1 MADKGN
7 TWFNGMGSTMIP
19 EIGRQPYPAGKVGPS
34 RTRGL
39 VQTAL
44 IVAAASVFSSAVLF
58 TIPSDWLWETARIT
72 SVCIVLIFAL
82 RFSVGRFKSAFV
94 IWWLML
100 VSECIFFREG
110 VGDQPIVAAY
120 KGYFPTAAY
129 GEVICWALCFVA
141 VFFSAWKLR
150 GYFKGLL
157 AADYKWLTLFA
168 GLSVISC
175 VYSTRPSLG
184 LAWSFKL
191 CLVTLLLLLCA
202 KQIREYRDIVSFLRF
217 TLWAYVIIMLQPVVI
232 AMFRGQM
239 FDEEGRMS
247 TIVSP
252 NALSPNSAVVVLLA
266 LTLFSR
272 WKGEG
277 IRKSAI
283 ILGVLGCVVMIL
295 AGSKTGIVAA
305 VFAGFFFFFLR
316 KKVGSAFGY
325 VALSAVMVLILAL
338 STPLG
343 GYFQTYDAGSGA
355 ETLSGRTILWSA
367 VMPAIRDRIFLG
379 HGFMS
384 SEFLIFQVNQVAWAA
399 PQLHNGF
406 LEALYNG
413 GLIGLVFMLGII
425 IIIPVRLAQ
434 VLRKV
439 PLESSMYRTAAGC
452 IALYAFLIING
463 LSNSSYGGKPSAI
476 FMLLLSL
483 VVVANKMFEVA
494 FQSPRHEHTALA
506 AGVSHV
512 N

>member
-1 MADKGN
+1 MADKGG
-7 TWFNGMGSTMIP
+7 TWFNGMGSAMIP
-19 EIGRQPYPAGKVGPS
+19 DAGLQPYSAARGKAS
-34 RTRGL
+34 RTRAI
-39 VQTAL
+39 VQWVL
-44 IVAAASVFSSAVLF
+44 ILAVTSLFCSAVLY

-72 SVCIVLIFAL
+72 SVCMVLIFAL

-100 VSECIFFREG
+100 VSECLFFREG
-110 VGDQPIVAAY
+110 VGDQPVVAAY

-129 GEVICWALCFVA
+129 GEVICWGLCFVA
-141 VFFSAWKLR
+141 VFFLAWKLR
-150 GYFKGLL
+150 GYFNGLL
-157 AADYKWLTLFA
+157 TGDYKWLTLFA
-168 GLSVISC
+168 ALSVISC

-191 CLVTLLLLLCA
+191 SLVVLLLVLCA
-202 KQIREYRDIVSFLRF
+202 DQIREYRDIVSFLRF

-277 IRKSAI
+277 LRKSAI
-283 ILGVLGCVVMIL
+283 ILGVLGCSVMIL

-316 KKVGSAFGY
+316 KKVGSGVGY
-325 VALSAVMVLILAL
+325 VALSAILILILAA

-355 ETLSGRTILWSA
+355 ETLSGRTILWGA
-367 VMPAIRDRIFLG
+367 VMPSIKDRILLG

-413 GLIGLVFMLGII
+413 GVMGLFFMLGII
-425 IIIPVRLAQ
+425 IIIPVRLSQ
-434 VLRKV
+434 VLRRV
-439 PLESSMYRTAAGC
+439 PLESPMYRTAAGC

-494 FQSPRHEHTALA
+494 SQSPRQEHTALA
-506 AGVSHV
+506 AVSAT
-512 N
+512 